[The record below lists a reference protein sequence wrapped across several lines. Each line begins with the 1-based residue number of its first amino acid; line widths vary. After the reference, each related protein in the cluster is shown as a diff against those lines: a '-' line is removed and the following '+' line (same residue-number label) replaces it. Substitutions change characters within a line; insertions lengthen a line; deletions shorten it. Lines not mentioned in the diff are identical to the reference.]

1 MKIAL
6 LGYGKMGKEIEK
18 IALHRKHSI
27 VLKIDINNQN
37 EFTAGILKKAD
48 VAIDF
53 SIPESAYSNI
63 MKCFEANIPVVCGT
77 TGWLDRFDE
86 VVTYCEK
93 NKKSFFYASNYS
105 IGVNILFD
113 INCKLARLMN
123 RYTDYNVSIEEIHHV
138 HKLDAP
144 SGTAIS
150 LAQDI
155 ISELDRKDHWELN
168 QESGTNAIAI
178 QSVRE
183 GEIPGIHTIKYDSP
197 IDSVEIR
204 HAAKNRKGLALGA
217 VLAAEFIQN
226 KTGFFSMKN
235 LMYAE

>member
-37 EFTAGILKKAD
+37 EFTDGILKKAD